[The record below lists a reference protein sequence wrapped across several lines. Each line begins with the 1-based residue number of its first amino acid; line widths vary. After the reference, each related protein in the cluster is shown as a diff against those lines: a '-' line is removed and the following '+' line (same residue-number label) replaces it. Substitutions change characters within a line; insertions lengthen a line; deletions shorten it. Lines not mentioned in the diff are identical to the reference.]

1 VAAHADGLRTRQIL
15 RNLITNAVKYGG
27 DTIAVEVAAEGDLAR
42 VTVRD
47 NGAGVKGLDG
57 ERIFDAYYR
66 AAGGE
71 SKPDSVGLGLS
82 VARQLA
88 RLMKGELIY
97 RRERGWTVFELTLP
111 LGEMPAVMETQA
123 V

>member
-1 VAAHADGLRTRQIL
+1 LRTRQIL
-15 RNLITNAVKYGG
+15 RNLITNAVRYGG
-27 DTIAVEVAAEGDLAR
+27 DTIAVEVAAEGKMAR

-47 NGAGVKGLDG
+47 NGAGVKGMDG

-66 AAGGE
+66 AAQAE

-88 RLMKGELIY
+88 RLMKGDLVY
-97 RRERGWTVFELTLP
+97 RRRSGWTEFELTLP
-111 LGEMPAVMETQA
+111 LGEMPALIESA
-123 V
+123 AG